1 MIKMGNKLYRS
12 KEQKKVCGVCSGL
25 AAYFG
30 IDPTIIRVLWVVLTV
45 INFVVG
51 ILVYF
56 LCVFIIPM
64 EPDYIEAEFKE
75 KK

>member
-1 MIKMGNKLYRS
+1 MEKKLYRS
-12 KEQKKVCGVCSGL
+12 RDQKKVCGVCSGL
-25 AAYFG
+25 ATFFG
-30 IDPTIIRVLWVVLTV
+30 IDATIIRVLWVVLTV

-64 EPDYIEAEFKE
+64 EPEFIEAEFEE